1 MEIQGGFFK
10 QTVQVPRRKGLLQ
23 IIQVNKIMNIS
34 RTNID
39 ELNAVVKLTIEK
51 NDYEST
57 VNETLKDYR
66 KKANMPGF
74 RKGMV
79 PAGLIKKMYG
89 KGVLA
94 EEINKIIS
102 RELTRYIFDEKL
114 DILGEP
120 LPNTTEQKT
129 IDFENDETF
138 EFTFDLGFSPAI
150 DVDFNKTG
158 KLPYYEITIDEQLI
172 TNQVEAY
179 QNRFGKNID
188 AEAVAE
194 KDSAI
199 GNFSQIDAD
208 GNVVENGIQAENASV
223 SVNLISDDAIKALF
237 IGKKA
242 GDVVRFNPKKAF
254 SNDHYVHNLLKI
266 SHEELEALEAEFNF
280 TITKV
285 SSFVQAEVNE
295 ELFKNVYGESTEVTT
310 VEQFREKV
318 AEELKSNLKYSSEYR
333 FLIDAKQIIT
343 DALALE
349 LPVEFLK
356 RWLAE
361 TNEKVTR
368 EQIDEEFD
376 HFRKDLEWTLVKN
389 KLAKENEI
397 KIDEADVTAMA
408 REMADMQFR
417 QYGMF
422 NVPDEYLDNYA
433 QSILKNEEERRRLIE
448 KKTEDKVLELIK
460 GKAALETK
468 AVSQKEFDDLFE
480 K

>member
-1 MEIQGGFFK
+1 M
-10 QTVQVPRRKGLLQ
+10 
-23 IIQVNKIMNIS
+23 
-34 RTNID
+34 
-39 ELNAVVKLTIEK
+39 
-51 NDYEST
+51 
-57 VNETLKDYR
+57 
-66 KKANMPGF
+66 
-74 RKGMV
+74 
-79 PAGLIKKMYG
+79 
-89 KGVLA
+89 
-94 EEINKIIS
+94 
-102 RELTRYIFDEKL
+102 
-114 DILGEP
+114 
-120 LPNTTEQKT
+120 
-129 IDFENDETF
+129 
-138 EFTFDLGFSPAI
+138 
-150 DVDFNKTG
+150 
-158 KLPYYEITIDEQLI
+158 
-172 TNQVEAY
+172 
-179 QNRFGKNID
+179 
-188 AEAVAE
+188 
-194 KDSAI
+194 
-199 GNFSQIDAD
+199 
-208 GNVVENGIQAENASV
+208 
-223 SVNLISDDAIKALF
+223 
-237 IGKKA
+237 
-242 GDVVRFNPKKAF
+242 
-254 SNDHYVHNLLKI
+254 
-266 SHEELEALEAEFNF
+266 
-280 TITKV
+280 

-460 GKAALETK
+460 GKATLETK

>member
-242 GDVVRFNPKKAF
+242 GDVVRFNPKKHF
-254 SNDHYVHNLLKI
+254 QT
-266 SHEELEALEAEFNF
+266 
-280 TITKV
+280 TIT
-285 SSFVQAEVNE
+285 F
-295 ELFKNVYGESTEVTT
+295 
-310 VEQFREKV
+310 
-318 AEELKSNLKYSSEYR
+318 
-333 FLIDAKQIIT
+333 IIC
-343 DALALE
+343 
-349 LPVEFLK
+349 
-356 RWLAE
+356 
-361 TNEKVTR
+361 
-368 EQIDEEFD
+368 
-376 HFRKDLEWTLVKN
+376 
-389 KLAKENEI
+389 
-397 KIDEADVTAMA
+397 
-408 REMADMQFR
+408 
-417 QYGMF
+417 
-422 NVPDEYLDNYA
+422 
-433 QSILKNEEERRRLIE
+433 
-448 KKTEDKVLELIK
+448 
-460 GKAALETK
+460 
-468 AVSQKEFDDLFE
+468 
-480 K
+480 